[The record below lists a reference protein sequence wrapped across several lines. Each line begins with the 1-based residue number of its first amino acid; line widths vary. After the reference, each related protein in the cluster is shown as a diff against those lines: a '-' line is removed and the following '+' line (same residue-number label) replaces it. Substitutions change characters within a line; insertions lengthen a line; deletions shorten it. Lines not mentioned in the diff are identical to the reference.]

1 MSNVR
6 LATTTTAAAEAGQR
20 FRVLALLAAV
30 VLIDQAT
37 KRWAWQHVD
46 GSIINRGSDMLAG
59 PRVGHWYADPST
71 GALLDLAG
79 LGLLITAYVVLV
91 RRRRPTIILVSAALA
106 IGGWGS
112 NQLDR
117 VGLHAWTA
125 PGSVRGAVDFIALS
139 HYRYNLADVVITVAT
154 LVLGASLSYRSG
166 TAIYRRLRRPR
177 ETPVQPRTVT
187 GSMCRGAASRNATG
201 LLR

>member
-6 LATTTTAAAEAGQR
+6 LATTSTAAAEAGQR
-20 FRVLALLAAV
+20 FGVLALLAV
-30 VLIDQAT
+30 VILLDQTT
-37 KRWAWQHVD
+37 KRWAWENVD

-59 PRVGHWYADPST
+59 PRIGGWYADPST

-117 VGLHAWTA
+117 VGLHSWTA
-125 PGSVRGAVDFIALS
+125 PGSVRGAVDFIAVS
-139 HYRYNLADVVITVAT
+139 HYRYNLADIVIAIAT
-154 LVLGASLSYRSG
+154 LVLGVSLSYRSG
-166 TAIYRRLRRPR
+166 TAIYRRLRPR
-177 ETPVQPRTVT
+177 QGMSDQPRTVT
-187 GSMCRGAASRNATG
+187 RSMSRGAASRNATG